1 MIGSSRRLRL
11 HAAMLWPALFLI
23 QSASADVFE
32 IPWWTIDGGGVMRS
46 EGGAFELSG
55 TIGQPDAGQA
65 AAGSFELTGGFWA
78 GGDAAPFVMH
88 GVTAATSP
96 CTGYI
101 DPRIESDNGVDAN
114 LGVSEVTFAFSEPV
128 YHTGGLPVD
137 PPDASSFTVTE
148 TGAGLPPSVAGVVQ
162 VSPTTYT
169 VQLDRVVTLSE
180 WTTIVAHVQDAG
192 GNPIVSG
199 GDQGAGAAEPDRID
213 VGRLPGDVNQDGI
226 VSPQDLINLRQF
238 LIAGSY
244 HNDCDDLL
252 YFDIDRDGVMPEPQ
266 DLLRFR
272 QMLGGASPATRPW
285 ALASMNATQP

>member
-1 MIGSSRRLRL
+1 MNGERRG
-11 HAAMLWPALFLI
+11 ALLKAFILTTFI
-23 QSASADVFE
+23 VAPFAWADVFE
-32 IPWWTIDGGGVMRS
+32 IPWWTVDAGGVMRS
-46 EGGAFELSG
+46 EGGGFELSG
-55 TIGQPDAGQA
+55 TIGQPDAGHA
-65 AAGSFELTGGFWA
+65 TAGSFELTGGFWA
-78 GGDAAPFVMH
+78 GVDAAPFVMH

-101 DPRIESDNGVDAN
+101 DPRLESTNGVDAN
-114 LGVSEVTFAFSEPV
+114 LGVSEVTFVFSEPV
-128 YHTGGLPVD
+128 YRTGGLPVD

-148 TGAGLPPSVAGVVQ
+148 TGAGSPPSVAGVVQ

-169 VQLDRVVTLSE
+169 VQLDRVVTLRE

-192 GNPIVSG
+192 GNPVVSS
-199 GDQGAGAAEPDRID
+199 GDQGAGVAEPDRVD
-213 VGRLPGDVNQDGI
+213 VGSLPGDVNQDGL

-238 LIAGSY
+238 LIAGTY

-272 QMLGGASPATRPW
+272 QLLGGASPATRPW
-285 ALASMNATQP
+285 VLAAMNANQP